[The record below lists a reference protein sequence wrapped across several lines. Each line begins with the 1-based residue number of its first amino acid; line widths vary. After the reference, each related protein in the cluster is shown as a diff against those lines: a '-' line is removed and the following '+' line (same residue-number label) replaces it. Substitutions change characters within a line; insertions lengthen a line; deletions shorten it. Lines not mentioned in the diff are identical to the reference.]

1 MCMNN
6 PFELNVVFRFTPQG
20 IAWNQNT
27 GLINARLLRN
37 MQPQDN
43 FIVTAFASTDQHN
56 HMMIRF
62 VYQGAN
68 GQNTISIMRLATAMR
83 YYRSGWILRSDVRR
97 PENTFPI
104 RSVWRITQAGA
115 ANITIRRMI
124 RNPDHN
130 WVVREI
136 YLDPDR
142 HMRMTIYIDN
152 QTSREN
158 GQTMVCRFDIGML
171 FYWLSEGWIERV
183 DNVSRPSSPEL

>member
-1 MCMNN
+1 MNN
-6 PFELNVVFRFTPQG
+6 PFELSAVFRFTPQG

-27 GLINARLLRN
+27 GLINARLLSN
-37 MQPQDN
+37 MHPQDN

-62 VYQGAN
+62 VSQAAN
-68 GQNTISIMRLATAMR
+68 GQNNISILRLATAMR
-83 YYRSGWILRSDVRR
+83 YYRNGWILRSDVRR

-158 GQTMVCRFDIGML
+158 GQIMVCRYDIGML

>member
-1 MCMNN
+1 MNN
-6 PFELNVVFRFTPQG
+6 PFELNAVFRFTPQG

-37 MQPQDN
+37 MPPQDN

-62 VYQGAN
+62 VSQAAN
-68 GQNTISIMRLATAMR
+68 GQNNISILRLATAMR
-83 YYRSGWILRSDVRR
+83 YYRNGWILRSDVRR

-115 ANITIRRMI
+115 ANITMQRMI

-158 GQTMVCRFDIGML
+158 GQIMVCRYDIGML

>member
-1 MCMNN
+1 MDN
-6 PFELNVVFRFTPQG
+6 PFELNAVFRFTPQG
-20 IAWNQNT
+20 IALNQNT

-37 MQPQDN
+37 MHPQDN
-43 FIVTAFASTDQHN
+43 FIVTAFASTDAHN
-56 HMMIRF
+56 HEMLRF
-62 VYQGAN
+62 VSQAPN
-68 GQNTISIMRLATAMR
+68 GQNIISIVRLATAMR
-83 YYRSGWILRSDVRR
+83 YYRNGWILRSDVRR

-158 GQTMVCRFDIGML
+158 GQIMVCRYDIGML

>member
-1 MCMNN
+1 MNN
-6 PFELNVVFRFTPQG
+6 PFELNAVFRFTPQG

-37 MQPQDN
+37 MPPQDN

-62 VYQGAN
+62 VSQGAN
-68 GQNTISIMRLATAMR
+68 GQNTISILRLATAMR
-83 YYRSGWILRSDVRR
+83 YYRNGWILRSDVRR

-158 GQTMVCRFDIGML
+158 GQIMVCRYDIGML

>member
-1 MCMNN
+1 MNN
-6 PFELNVVFRFTPQG
+6 PFELSAVFRFTPQG

-27 GLINARLLRN
+27 GLINARLLSN

-62 VYQGAN
+62 VSQAAN
-68 GQNTISIMRLATAMR
+68 GQNNISILRLATAMR
-83 YYRSGWILRSDVRR
+83 YYRNGWILRSDVRR
-97 PENTFPI
+97 PEDTFPL
-104 RSVWRITQAGA
+104 RSVWRITQSGV
-115 ANITIRRMI
+115 ANIRIPRWNQ
-124 RNPDHN
+124 NPGHN
-130 WVVREI
+130 WEVREI

-158 GQTMVCRFDIGML
+158 GQIMVCRYDIGML